1 MKLKK
6 STRIQREIKEETLDF
21 GELKHHEFEL
31 PPEEEEVPK
40 KFKHLKTLS
49 EKNNIT

>member
-6 STRIQREIKEETLDF
+6 STRIQREIKEETLAF

-31 PPEEEEVPK
+31 SPEEEEVPN
-40 KFKHLKTLS
+40 KFKHILKHFQ
-49 EKNNIT
+49 KK

>member
-6 STRIQREIKEETLDF
+6 ATRIQREIKEETLEF

-31 PPEEEEVPK
+31 PPEEEDV
-40 KFKHLKTLS
+40 T
-49 EKNNIT
+49 KNLNIS